1 MHTPSAPGAQPWPCA
16 CHTACR
22 RHLRTPSRLRSAR
35 PRWSRLHGHRILDVL
50 VLAAAAL
57 EDQLDFDLVLFPLLE
72 VDDGR
77 LLAQVVAAVLAG
89 DRIHRIGAQL
99 AAARGLGHGLDE
111 SPCGCAIWL
120 TPTGV
125 CTKNVGMPVSWQ
137 MGPSS
142 STAISMF
149 ERMMSSACEDCVDG
163 VSAAAASDMAARTS
177 GGRLVEV

>member
-1 MHTPSAPGAQPWPCA
+1 MTGVSSP
-16 CHTACR
+16 
-22 RHLRTPSRLRSAR
+22 
-35 PRWSRLHGHRILDVL
+35 
-50 VLAAAAL
+50 
-57 EDQLDFDLVLFPLLE
+57 
-72 VDDGR
+72 R
-77 LLAQVVAAVLAG
+77 LLPLFFPVIESTELGRSLPRRVASATASTIAL
-89 DRIHRIGAQL
+89 RMR
-99 AAARGLGHGLDE
+99 
-111 SPCGCAIWL
+111 IWL

-142 STAISMF
+142 STAMSTF